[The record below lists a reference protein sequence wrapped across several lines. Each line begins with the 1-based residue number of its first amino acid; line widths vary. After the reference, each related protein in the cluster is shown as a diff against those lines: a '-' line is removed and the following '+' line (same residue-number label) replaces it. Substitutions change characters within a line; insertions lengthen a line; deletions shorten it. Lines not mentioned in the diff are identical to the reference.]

1 MGILHEHL
9 SRGRALV
16 KICKTRQRVLVLFSA
31 LKQLQKIQGKRQ
43 KETKQLNDPKI
54 KIKIEF
60 NSSLTLGGDLV
71 PLNLSWFPDTIS
83 RIFYYPKTNMTG
95 VSF

>member
-1 MGILHEHL
+1 MQD
-9 SRGRALV
+9 
-16 KICKTRQRVLVLFSA
+16 QRVLVLFSA
-31 LKQLQKIQGKRQ
+31 LKQLQKIQGEKH

-60 NSSLTLGGDLV
+60 YSSLTLGGDLV
-71 PLNLSWFPDTIS
+71 PLNPSWLPDTIS
-83 RIFYYPKTNMTG
+83 RIFYYPKTNITG